1 VLADVAA
8 VAQVVAA
15 AAAAVAAVLAS
26 TQSSSQRQQQVHYCQ
41 LITRVCV
48 LDLSWYLD
56 TAHGYCCRCRE
67 KTVWQ
72 TE

>member
-15 AAAAVAAVLAS
+15 AAVAVAAVLAS

-48 LDLSWYLD
+48 RPKLVLGHCPWLLLPLQ
-56 TAHGYCCRCRE
+56 R

-72 TE
+72 IE